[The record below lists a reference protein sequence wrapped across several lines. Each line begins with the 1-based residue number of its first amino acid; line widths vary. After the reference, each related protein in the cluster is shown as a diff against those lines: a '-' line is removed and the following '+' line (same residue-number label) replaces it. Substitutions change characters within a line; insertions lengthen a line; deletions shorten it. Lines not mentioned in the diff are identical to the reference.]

1 MSRIGDIQETA
12 DDLNERPMAAGEDKT
27 TEADEIGWAAQ
38 NILKEGQGEAAL
50 ISSHAICCEF
60 SVSSPEVLV
69 RVLEK

>member
-38 NILKEGQGEAAL
+38 NILKEGQGGAETAL
-50 ISSHAICCEF
+50 ISSHAICCELSAVNF
-60 SVSSPEVLV
+60 LFLRP
-69 RVLEK
+69 RI